1 MTPDKSI
8 SRRRQIIA
16 AVVGNTLEWY
26 DFIVYGFMTS
36 IISKLFF
43 PADGNEFIS
52 LLMATAT
59 FGVGFFMRPVGGVLL
74 GIYADRKGRKAAMQ
88 LIMAI
93 MALVSLLIACAP
105 PYAAIGMAAPLLIVL
120 ARLLQGFATGGEYA
134 SATAFLVEA
143 APADQRG
150 LYGSWQLVGQMLAI
164 LGGAGMGALI
174 THNLDQGQLE
184 SWGWRLPFLI
194 GLLIAPVGWWV
205 RRHMDETEA
214 FLEASQPQATAP
226 GLGGQLQQNRR
237 NILLTIGLTIPGTA
251 GFYVLL
257 VNMPGYVHR
266 QFGLPLDQAFA
277 IQMLAVA
284 WMTILIPFSGAWSD
298 RIGRRPLLLWP
309 YFIFLLMVY
318 PGFAW
323 LADAPSMGRLLVVQ
337 LLFCTLLGLAFGP
350 APTAVSELF
359 PVRVRSTGVS
369 IGYNL
374 AVMIFG
380 GFAPFI
386 VTWLAGSTGSP
397 IAPVYYLLLSTALGV
412 IACYFLP
419 RGRPA
424 TTEIVPASLATSN
437 AASGKSL

>member
-1 MTPDKSI
+1 MKSEHKPI
-8 SRRRQIIA
+8 SRQRQILA
-16 AVVGNTLEWY
+16 AVIGNTLEWY
-26 DFIVYGFMTS
+26 DFIVYGFMTG

-43 PADGNEFIS
+43 PADGDEFIS

-93 MALVSLLIACAP
+93 MALVCLLIACAP
-105 PYAAIGMAAPLLIVL
+105 PYAAIGVAAPLLIVT

-143 APADQRG
+143 APAQQRG

-184 SWGWRLPFLI
+184 SWGWRLPFLL
-194 GLLIAPVGWWV
+194 GMLIAPVGWWV
-205 RRHMDETEA
+205 RRYMDETDA
-214 FLEASQPQATAP
+214 FVAAQQPGAADA
-226 GLGGQLQQNRR
+226 GLSGQLQQNRR

-251 GFYVLL
+251 AFYVLL
-257 VNMPGYVHR
+257 VNMPTYAHR
-266 QFGLPLDQAFA
+266 QFGLPLDQAFT
-277 IQMLAVA
+277 IQLLAVA
-284 WMTILIPFSGAWSD
+284 WMAILIPLSGAWSD

-309 YFIFLLMVY
+309 YLAFLLLVY

-323 LADAPSMGRLLVVQ
+323 LADAPSIGRLFLVQ
-337 LLFCTLLGLAFGP
+337 LLFCTLLGLSFGP

-374 AVMIFG
+374 AVMVFG

-386 VTWLAGSTGSP
+386 VTWLGGVTGSP
-397 IAPVYYLLLSTALGV
+397 IAPVYYLLLSTSLGV
-412 IACYFLP
+412 VACYCLP
-419 RGRPA
+419 RGRIA
-424 TTEIVPASLATSN
+424 TTEQPGGSTAATVRQEST
-437 AASGKSL
+437 

>member
-1 MTPDKSI
+1 MNNPV
-8 SRRRQIIA
+8 SRKRQIIA
-16 AVVGNTLEWY
+16 AVLGNTLEWY

-105 PYAAIGMAAPLLIVL
+105 PYAAIGIAAPLLIVL

-143 APADQRG
+143 APPHQRG

-164 LGGAGMGALI
+164 LGGAGMGGLI
-174 THNLDQGQLE
+174 THHLDQGQLE
-184 SWGWRLPFLI
+184 SWGWRLPFVV
-194 GLLIAPVGWWV
+194 GLLIAPVGLWI
-205 RRHMDETEA
+205 RRYMDETEA
-214 FLEASQPQATAP
+214 FVDSAQAEINDASSTMQTA
-226 GLGGQLQQNRR
+226 LQQSRR
-237 NILLTIGLTIPGTA
+237 HILLTVGLTIPGTA
-251 GFYVLL
+251 AFYVLL
-257 VNMPGYVHR
+257 VNMPAYVHH
-266 QFGLPLDQAFA
+266 QFGLPLDQVFF
-277 IQMLAVA
+277 IQMLVVA
-284 WMTILIPFSGAWSD
+284 WMTLLIPLSGALSD

-309 YFIFLLMVY
+309 YVGLLLTVY
-318 PGFAW
+318 PGFVW
-323 LADAPSMGRLLVVQ
+323 LAAAPGIERLLLVQ
-337 LLFCTLLGLAFGP
+337 LLFCTLLGLSFGP

-359 PVRVRSTGVS
+359 PVKVRSTGVS

-386 VTWLAGSTGSP
+386 VTWLSGKTNSP
-397 IAPVYYLLLSTALGV
+397 IAPVYYLLFSTALGV
-412 IACYFLP
+412 VACYYLP
-419 RGRPA
+419 RGKAAHAA
-424 TTEIVPASLATSN
+424 TREDIVPAGQHPS
-437 AASGKSL
+437 

>member
-1 MTPDKSI
+1 MENPV
-8 SRRRQIIA
+8 SRKRQIIA
-16 AVVGNTLEWY
+16 AVLGNTLEWY

-105 PYAAIGMAAPLLIVL
+105 PYAAIGVAAPLLIVL

-143 APADQRG
+143 APPHQRG

-184 SWGWRLPFLI
+184 SWGWRLPFVV
-194 GLLIAPVGWWV
+194 GLLIAPVGLWI
-205 RRHMDETEA
+205 RRYMDETEA
-214 FLEASQPQATAP
+214 FVDAAQTDASDEATSMQAA
-226 GLGGQLQQNRR
+226 LQQNRR
-237 NILLTIGLTIPGTA
+237 HILLTIGLTIPGTA
-251 GFYVLL
+251 AFYVLL
-257 VNMPGYVHR
+257 VNMPAYVHR
-266 QFGLPLDQAFA
+266 QFGLPLDQVFS
-277 IQMLAVA
+277 IQMLVVA
-284 WMTILIPFSGAWSD
+284 WMTLLIPLSGALSD

-309 YFIFLLMVY
+309 YVGLLLAVY

-323 LADAPSMGRLLVVQ
+323 FAAAPGIERLLLVQ
-337 LLFCTLLGLAFGP
+337 LLFCTLLGLSFGP

-359 PVRVRSTGVS
+359 PVKVRSTGVS

-386 VTWLAGSTGSP
+386 VTWLSGSTGSP
-397 IAPVYYLLLSTALGV
+397 IAPVYYLLFSTALGV
-412 IACYFLP
+412 VACYYLP
-419 RGRPA
+419 REEAGMQPRSDGIPA
-424 TTEIVPASLATSN
+424 GQHPS
-437 AASGKSL
+437 

>member
-1 MTPDKSI
+1 MNSTHKPV
-8 SRRRQIIA
+8 SRKRQILA
-16 AVVGNTLEWY
+16 AVIGNTLEWY

-105 PYAAIGMAAPLLIVL
+105 PYAAIGIAAPFLIVL

-143 APADQRG
+143 APPHQRG

-184 SWGWRLPFLI
+184 NWGWRLPFVV
-194 GLLIAPVGWWV
+194 GLLIAPVGLWI
-205 RRHMDETEA
+205 RRYMDETEA
-214 FLEASQPQATAP
+214 FVDAAQAEVSDEAPSMPAA
-226 GLGGQLQQNRR
+226 LQQNRR
-237 NILLTIGLTIPGTA
+237 QILLTIGLTIPGTA
-251 GFYVLL
+251 AFYVLL
-257 VNMPGYVHR
+257 VNMPAYVHR
-266 QFGLPLDQAFA
+266 QFGLPLDQVFS
-277 IQMLAVA
+277 IQMLVVA
-284 WMTILIPFSGAWSD
+284 WMTLLIPLSGALSD

-309 YFIFLLMVY
+309 YVGLLLAVY

-323 LADAPSMGRLLVVQ
+323 LAAAPGIERLLMVQ
-337 LLFCTLLGLAFGP
+337 LLFCTLLGLSFGP

-359 PVRVRSTGVS
+359 PVKVRSTGVS

-374 AVMIFG
+374 AVMLFG

-386 VTWLAGSTGSP
+386 VTWLSGATGSP
-397 IAPVYYLLLSTALGV
+397 IAPVYYLLFSTALGV
-412 IACYFLP
+412 VACYYLP
-419 RGRPA
+419 KAEAGTQPRPDA
-424 TTEIVPASLATSN
+424 IPVGQHPS
-437 AASGKSL
+437 

>member
-1 MTPDKSI
+1 MTTNKSI

-105 PYAAIGMAAPLLIVL
+105 PYAAIGVAAPLLIVL

-184 SWGWRLPFLI
+184 SWGWRIPFLI

-284 WMTILIPFSGAWSD
+284 WMTVLIPFSGAWSD

-419 RGRPA
+419 RGRPETA
-424 TTEIVPASLATSN
+424 AIVSASLATSN
-437 AASGKSL
+437 AASGEPS

>member
-1 MTPDKSI
+1 MTTDKSI

-43 PADGNEFIS
+43 PVDGNEFIS

-105 PYAAIGMAAPLLIVL
+105 PYAAIGVAAPLLIVL

-143 APADQRG
+143 APSDQRG

-184 SWGWRLPFLI
+184 SWGWRIPFLI

-214 FLEASQPQATAP
+214 FLEASQPQAAAP

-284 WMTILIPFSGAWSD
+284 WMTILIPLSGAWSD

-397 IAPVYYLLLSTALGV
+397 IAPVYYLLLSTTLGV

-419 RGRPA
+419 RGRLA
-424 TTEIVPASLATSN
+424 AAAITATSLSTST
-437 AASGKSL
+437 AASREPS

>member
-1 MTPDKSI
+1 VNRAHKPI
-8 SRRRQIIA
+8 SRRRQILA
-16 AVVGNTLEWY
+16 AVIGNTLEWY
-26 DFIVYGFMTS
+26 DFIVYGFMTG

-43 PADGNEFIS
+43 PADGNEYMS

-105 PYAAIGMAAPLLIVL
+105 PYASIGIAAPLLIVL

-143 APADQRG
+143 APAHQRG

-174 THNLDQGQLE
+174 THHLDQGQLE
-184 SWGWRLPFLI
+184 SWGWRLPFLL
-194 GLLIAPVGWWV
+194 GLLIAPVGLWI
-205 RRHMDETEA
+205 RRYMDETEA
-214 FLEASQPQATAP
+214 FVEAQQPATLEHSSAS
-226 GLGGQLQQNRR
+226 QLQQNQR

-251 GFYVLL
+251 AFYVLL
-257 VNMPGYVHR
+257 VNMPAYVHR
-266 QFGLPLDQAFA
+266 QFGLPLDQAFS
-277 IQMLAVA
+277 IQLLAVA
-284 WMTILIPFSGAWSD
+284 WMTILIPLSGAWSD

-309 YFIFLLMVY
+309 YLAFLLLAY

-323 LADAPSMGRLLVVQ
+323 LAEAPSIARLLGVQ
-337 LLFCTLLGLAFGP
+337 LLFCTLLGLSFGP

-374 AVMIFG
+374 AVMLFG

-412 IACYFLP
+412 LACYFLP
-419 RGRPA
+419 RGRA
-424 TTEIVPASLATSN
+424 TAIHGDPVVQASHGQS
-437 AASGKSL
+437 

>member
-1 MTPDKSI
+1 MTTDKSI

-105 PYAAIGMAAPLLIVL
+105 PYAAIGVAAPLLIVL

-214 FLEASQPQATAP
+214 FIEASQPQATAP

-397 IAPVYYLLLSTALGV
+397 IAPVYYLLFSTLLGV

-424 TTEIVPASLATSN
+424 AVTMAPSSLATSN
-437 AASGKSL
+437 AASGEPS

>member
-1 MTPDKSI
+1 MTTDKSI

-214 FLEASQPQATAP
+214 FIEASQPQATAP

-424 TTEIVPASLATSN
+424 TAEIVPASLATSN

>member
-1 MTPDKSI
+1 MTTNKSI

-105 PYAAIGMAAPLLIVL
+105 PYAAIGVAAPLLIVL

-184 SWGWRLPFLI
+184 SWGWRIPFLI

-214 FLEASQPQATAP
+214 FLEASQPQTTAP

-284 WMTILIPFSGAWSD
+284 WMTVLIPFSGAWSD

-419 RGRPA
+419 QGRPETA
-424 TTEIVPASLATSN
+424 AIVSASLATSN
-437 AASGKSL
+437 AASGEPS